1 MKQKSLLSSK
11 SPESQL
17 VERGWDNLHWP
28 THGEGY
34 RGGVRVISGSARGR
48 QIVAPS
54 GQSVRPT
61 SDKTRQAVFNA
72 LVSRNF
78 VQGATVIDLYAGSG
92 ALGIEALSRGAA
104 RVTFVEQDRTAAEC
118 IRANLDHLQMTA
130 GSQVVRSDVLRWLD
144 GAGARPF
151 EVDADA
157 PLLVLADP
165 PYSFTGWHG
174 LLTRLHQRLA
184 PLGVDA
190 IAVLESRSPIDLP
203 PDWELE
209 REHRYGAATVTFAR
223 PLGDASGDTNDDPDD
238 AADDAADDGFDGFTD
253 EDASEDGPS
262 VA

>member
-1 MKQKSLLSSK
+1 
-11 SPESQL
+11 
-17 VERGWDNLHWP
+17 
-28 THGEGY
+28 
-34 RGGVRVISGSARGR
+34 VISGSARGR

-54 GQSVRPT
+54 GHSVRPT

-78 VQGATVIDLYAGSG
+78 VQDATVVDLYAGSG

-118 IRANLDHLQMTA
+118 IRHNLEHLQMTA
-130 GSQVVRSDVLRWLD
+130 GCQVVRSEVLRWLD
-144 GAGARPF
+144 GAGSRPF
-151 EVDADA
+151 EVDSGA

-174 LLTRLHQRLA
+174 MLTRLHHRLA

-190 IAVLESRSPIDLP
+190 LAVLESRGTIELP

-223 PLGDASGDTNDDPDD
+223 PVGEGS
-238 AADDAADDGFDGFTD
+238 TD
-253 EDASEDGPS
+253 EGSVAERSVDERSVDDLQSEDEPS
-262 VA
+262 KP